1 MSVYVGS
8 ESTATSLVVGLY
20 SDRGGHPGNLL
31 AGGVNPSPTAGA
43 WNQVALDSSPSV
55 SSGSTY
61 WLVLLGLGG
70 RLAFRDENPGTANC
84 SEISAEGDLTSLPA
98 TWTSG
103 PRWTTCSASAY
114 ISETT
119 SGSSA
124 SPAAGTQ
131 TLNCFSSPMACG
143 YPDPA
148 APVGDRAYVGPSVS
162 CSSLTP
168 SGSVTTSSNGQ
179 TIQDVNISG
188 MLTIVNSN
196 VTVNNVCVTANGG
209 GNLGSSAVRI
219 NSGVTGTVIKN
230 ARIGGANTSNGSV
243 EMAVYNTSENPSTI
257 DHSYLFNCGEC
268 VHDDSWTLSNS
279 YVISNGMI
287 GTSDHV
293 ETVYISDGSFTGL
306 HDTFIDPPTSAP
318 HAANL
323 FGNAGGGSGGPCNNH
338 WILKN
343 SLIAGGTQVFQFCGN
358 GSGVGGSTMDVESNH
373 FARCTTP
380 SIVQTFV
387 GGWACQGYTGDQT
400 DAADGRDSHGFWPNV
415 GYFGLHDATVYC
427 GANSSQIWTGN
438 VYDDN
443 GAGVDC

>member
-61 WLVLLGLGG
+61 WVVLLGLGG

-279 YVISNGMI
+279 YVISNGMT

-343 SLIAGGTQVFQFCGN
+343 SLIAGGTQVFQFCAHS
-358 GSGVGGSTMDVESNH
+358 SGVGGSTMDVESNH
-373 FARCTTP
+373 FARCSTAPIVTT
-380 SIVQTFV
+380 SA
-387 GGWACQGYTGDQT
+387 GGLACHGYTGDQT